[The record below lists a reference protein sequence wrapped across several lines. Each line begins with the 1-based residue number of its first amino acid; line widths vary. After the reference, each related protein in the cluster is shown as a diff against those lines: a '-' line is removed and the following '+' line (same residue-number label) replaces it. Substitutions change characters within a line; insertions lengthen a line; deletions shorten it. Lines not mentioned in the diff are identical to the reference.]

1 MRTEKP
7 KHSRVSSYWLG
18 AWSVLIVCGLLWMTA
33 YSMSP
38 GETFTP
44 LLERPDDTEI
54 SFSENQPTLLVF
66 LHPRCPCTRPTI
78 AALERLMVRKHDIVL
93 QPVFYL
99 PDTQTVAWAQD
110 EYWDR
115 LIDLG
120 AHEPVIDING
130 HLAGQF
136 HATTSGH
143 ALLFS
148 TDGRVQFWGGITS
161 GRVHEGD
168 SLGLTML
175 TRVLDGIPVSEP
187 SFPVYGCSIVDKSEQ
202 SHEH

>member
-1 MRTEKP
+1 M
-7 KHSRVSSYWLG
+7 SSYWLS
-18 AWSVLIVCGLLWMTA
+18 AWGVLIAGGLLWMTA

-38 GETFTP
+38 GDTSTP
-44 LLERPDDTEI
+44 LLKRPDNTEI
-54 SFSENQPTLLVF
+54 SFSDNQSTLLVF

-99 PDTQTVAWAQD
+99 PSTKTTEWTQD

-115 LIDLG
+115 LIALG
-120 AHEPVIDING
+120 AHQPAIDIDG
-130 HLAGQF
+130 HLAHKF

-148 TDGRVQFWGGITS
+148 TDGLVQFSGGITS

-175 TRVLDGIPVSEP
+175 TRVLDGIPVSEA
-187 SFPVYGCSIVDKSEQ
+187 SFPVYGCSIVKKSEHA
-202 SHEH
+202 HEH